1 MHKHLIA
8 AYTAPI
14 IMATMED
21 YIDLTNPDVNLEN
34 YRIEADGFNCALR
47 DDNKH
52 YKGFLLAK
60 SEHGNAYTICNV
72 DFQLSRTNGK
82 YPPRLMFRRTDA
94 NLQDKAVRKNMDYA
108 TVTFQSGKDGYREF
122 WQMVAFLSKF
132 KELGDL
138 SEFFGKYQ
146 VVSKDSVV
154 VSLKQRKV
162 HERMQEIAKYVEES
176 GLSDADMAEL
186 LAVKARKQDVEEFR
200 KLLCDENGYRAAY
213 RAAHKAEIKGRGGE
227 AIWHHFLKAHQWIF
241 GLSLDLRFIED
252 FLDEQSVGIPNT
264 ERQGDPK
271 ADMLGY
277 SDYTVL
283 VELKTPDTDIFTVER
298 TSNARTNTWSFTPE
312 FIEGFSQCLAQK
324 TDWEKASPHR
334 DMVKDGER
342 LDRGIIRTIDPQVIF
357 IVGDKEREI
366 PRNSR
371 QVAVE
376 LKRDTLERFIRNNRN
391 VNIISYD
398 ELYRRAYQIAHGE
411 TPPEPV
417 VDAEDDEPIDMDA
430 IPF

>member
-1 MHKHLIA
+1 
-8 AYTAPI
+8 
-14 IMATMED
+14 MED
-21 YIDLTNPDVNLEN
+21 YIDLTDPNVNLEK
-34 YRIEADGFNCALR
+34 YRIEATGFNCALR
-47 DDNKH
+47 DDNQN

-60 SEHGNAYTICNV
+60 SKLGNAYTICDV
-72 DFQLSRTNGK
+72 DFHYSQTDGK
-82 YPPRLMFRRTDA
+82 YPPRLTFRRTNV
-94 NLQDKAVRKNMDYA
+94 NLQDKAVRKDVEYA
-108 TVTFQSGKDGYREF
+108 TVTFQGGEDGYREF

-154 VSLKQRKV
+154 VSLKEREV
-162 HERMQEIAKYVEES
+162 GDRMQEIAKYVEES

-186 LAVKARKQDVEEFR
+186 LAVRARKQDVEEFY
-200 KLLCDENGYRAAY
+200 KLLHDQDGYRSTY
-213 RAAHKAEIKGRGGE
+213 RTAHQSEIKGRGHE
-227 AIWHHFLKAHQWIF
+227 SIWHHFLRSRQWIF

-252 FLDEQSVGIPNT
+252 FVDEQSVGMPNT
-264 ERQGDPK
+264 EGRGDPT

-283 VELKTPDTDIFTVER
+283 VELKTPDTNVFTAEK
-298 TSNARTNTWSFTPE
+298 TNNARTNTWSFTPE

-324 TDWEKASPHR
+324 TDWEKASPHK

-342 LDRGIIRTIDPQVIF
+342 LDRGIIRTIDPQVIY
-357 IVGDKEREI
+357 IVGNKEREI

-371 QVAVE
+371 EVAVE

-398 ELYRRAYQIAHGE
+398 ELYKRAYQIAQGE
-411 TPPEPV
+411 APPEPILEV
-417 VDAEDDEPIDMDA
+417 LDEGDEPIDLDS
-430 IPF
+430 IRF

>member
-1 MHKHLIA
+1 
-8 AYTAPI
+8 
-14 IMATMED
+14 MED
-21 YIDLTNPDVNLEN
+21 YIDLTDPNVNLEN
-34 YRIEADGFNCALR
+34 YRIEATGFNCALR
-47 DDNKH
+47 DDDQN

-60 SEHGNAYTICNV
+60 SKLGNAYTICGV
-72 DFQLSRTNGK
+72 DFHYSQTDGK
-82 YPPRLMFRRTDA
+82 YPPRLTFRRTNA
-94 NLQDKAVRKNMDYA
+94 NLQDKAVRKDMEYA
-108 TVTFQSGKDGYREF
+108 TVTFQGGEDGYREF

-154 VSLKQRKV
+154 VSLKQREV
-162 HERMQEIAKYVEES
+162 GDRMEEVAKYVEES
-176 GLSDADMAEL
+176 GLSDADMSEL
-186 LAVKARKQDVEEFR
+186 LAVRARRQDVEEFYQ
-200 KLLCDENGYRAAY
+200 LLHDEDGYRSAY
-213 RAAHKAEIKGRGGE
+213 RTAHQAEIKGRGGE
-227 AIWHHFLKAHQWIF
+227 AIWHHFLKSRQWIF

-252 FLDEQSVGIPNT
+252 FLDEQSVGMPNT
-264 ERQGDPK
+264 EGRGDPT

-283 VELKTPDTDIFTVER
+283 VELKTPDTDVFTAEK

-324 TDWEKASPHR
+324 TDWEKASPHK

-342 LDRGIIRTIDPQVIF
+342 LDRGIIRTIDPQVIY
-357 IVGDKEREI
+357 IVGNKEREV
-366 PRNSR
+366 PRSSR
-371 QVAVE
+371 EIAVE

-398 ELYRRAYQIAHGE
+398 ELYKRAYQIAHGE
-411 TPPEPV
+411 TPPEPIV
-417 VDAEDDEPIDMDA
+417 EVEEESDEPIDLDS